1 MVFSEFKQ
9 AMVDVMTGEG
19 FEVEVTDI
27 QKSDGTSYTGLRR
40 IGGNVTPVLNLE
52 AFHQM
57 YREEGMDAVIDKAKE
72 IFNQPVPAI
81 SASDFTDW
89 ARVKDK
95 LIPRLVPNN
104 EVYEDKPGVKV
115 ADLKVIF
122 GVVAFSDGKGIG
134 VATVDCGLI
143 NMWGKS
149 TDEVYEQAMANLEEE
164 DYDTMDFGLFTVLS
178 NKHHTKGAVEC
189 LNPKAAH
196 LLDGKYIIPSSVDE
210 VLIVNGDDFTM
221 DIKDMVEM
229 IRRVNEEA
237 VNEEDRLS
245 ENVYRLVDGR
255 LEVVELEGEE
265 E

>member
-27 QKSDGTSYTGLRR
+27 QKSDGTSYTGLRKM
-40 IGGNVTPVLNLE
+40 GGNVTPVLNLE

-57 YREEGMDAVIDKAKE
+57 YRKEGMDAVIDRAKE
-72 IFNQPVPAI
+72 IFNQPMPVLD
-81 SASDFTDW
+81 ASDFTDW
-89 ARVKDK
+89 DKAKDK

-122 GVVAFSDGKGIG
+122 GVVAFADGEGMG
-134 VATVDCGLI
+134 VAAVDCELL
-143 NMWGKS
+143 NMWGRS
-149 TDEVYEQAMANLEEE
+149 TDEVYKVAIDNLAEE
-164 DYDTMDFGLFTVLS
+164 DYDTMDFGLFTVLT

-189 LNPKAAH
+189 LNPKVAH
-196 LLDGKYIIPSSVDE
+196 MLEGKYIIPSSVDE
-210 VLIVNGDDFTM
+210 VLIINGDNF
-221 DIKDMVEM
+221 DMEVRDMAEM
-229 IRRVNEEA
+229 IKTVNEESVA
-237 VNEEDRLS
+237 EEDRLS

-255 LEVVELEGEE
+255 LEVVELA
-265 E
+265 